1 MDNKQQVDRR
11 IYHTDHHR
19 TISPLC
25 KNTIDT
31 TIDQYDRYKL
41 RYSIIHYRLYQSIN
55 QSISM
60 SMNGS
65 SASATNTTIGSTI
78 DRITS
83 QALAASSSKQDYIPA
98 STWQG
103 SKSGYYFGT
112 SQQGTG
118 YYIDA
123 TTTSTTSSSSI
134 QTSSNRKRQRDAT
147 DNNNSNNN
155 NNHNDD
161 DEDNKERK
169 RKVRFGK
176 DEIKFISPK
185 PQKQNAQ
192 QLLHAAEQRQ
202 ASLAASTGSNTRTLD
217 LSRERGPTSLKAF
230 IQNLTKSIAKNELL
244 RIDFK
249 QEPDKFMES
258 EVALYEDI
266 VVLQDLATNAEYYR
280 SFVELGAVD
289 QLLPLLGHTNTDVAL
304 AVIRLF
310 VELLDPALFTASM
323 NGVNMNASDNDLDK
337 DSYDDHVN
345 AVLGISALIKAFVG
359 TGDGSNG
366 GVGLVIENLARLKDG
381 EEEEM
386 KGIDDVLTLM
396 ENLMDLDQLGALEIE
411 TAKSEDDDDDDD
423 DGDENDGQDPYVS
436 VASVICQSTSFV
448 AFLMKKL
455 GHGNSQEWKIGAKLH
470 ASELLAA
477 ILQHEASQTHIANLS
492 SLPPMNAATDVDA
505 NVDSKKPAASKPKSK
520 PTPVDGIECLLQ
532 CIAGFRKT
540 DPLSEEEC
548 EYLENI
554 FDALTAS
561 LLNEKNVEEFL
572 ERQGVELMLRCI
584 NEGMHAGFGAL
595 KVLYFAV
602 SGSGSGSASGSSS
615 FYKRAAETLVDAG
628 GFKSLFSIFM
638 GRKGSFPKPC
648 PNCDA
653 GNLSLLRKYAD
664 LQKNGNGNSS
674 DAKKQ
679 KSKKM
684 KQVVAASREWH
695 TTTEANSIQILYGLT
710 RHLDDKSPHDAKA
723 RLLAK
728 FIENDG
734 EKCDRMIEL
743 CLKYDAKMRQAE
755 YLYFK
760 SDEAE
765 YAEANGINV
774 DLAALNAKLAG
785 GGELFHRISAIIA
798 FAAAGSKRCHEYLI
812 EQLRTHNSGIGLV
825 KAGCEEFIS
834 ILDEGEHRNQLSKYL
849 EDI

>member
-1 MDNKQQVDRR
+1 
-11 IYHTDHHR
+11 
-19 TISPLC
+19 
-25 KNTIDT
+25 
-31 TIDQYDRYKL
+31 
-41 RYSIIHYRLYQSIN
+41 
-55 QSISM
+55 
-60 SMNGS
+60 
-65 SASATNTTIGSTI
+65 
-78 DRITS
+78 
-83 QALAASSSKQDYIPA
+83 
-98 STWQG
+98 
-103 SKSGYYFGT
+103 
-112 SQQGTG
+112 
-118 YYIDA
+118 
-123 TTTSTTSSSSI
+123 
-134 QTSSNRKRQRDAT
+134 
-147 DNNNSNNN
+147 
-155 NNHNDD
+155 
-161 DEDNKERK
+161 
-169 RKVRFGK
+169 
-176 DEIKFISPK
+176 
-185 PQKQNAQ
+185 
-192 QLLHAAEQRQ
+192 
-202 ASLAASTGSNTRTLD
+202 
-217 LSRERGPTSLKAF
+217 
-230 IQNLTKSIAKNELL
+230 
-244 RIDFK
+244 
-249 QEPDKFMES
+249 
-258 EVALYEDI
+258 
-266 VVLQDLATNAEYYR
+266 
-280 SFVELGAVD
+280 
-289 QLLPLLGHTNTDVAL
+289 
-304 AVIRLF
+304 
-310 VELLDPALFTASM
+310 
-323 NGVNMNASDNDLDK
+323 
-337 DSYDDHVN
+337 
-345 AVLGISALIKAFVG
+345 
-359 TGDGSNG
+359 
-366 GVGLVIENLARLKDG
+366 
-381 EEEEM
+381 
-386 KGIDDVLTLM
+386 
-396 ENLMDLDQLGALEIE
+396 LGALQME
-411 TAKSEDDDDDDD
+411 TAKSEDDDDDDA
-423 DGDENDGQDPYVS
+423 DEDEYDGQEPYVS

-448 AFLMKKL
+448 AYLMKKL
-455 GHGNSQEWKIGAKLH
+455 GHGDSQEWNIGAKLH

-492 SLPPMNAATDVDA
+492 SLPPMDATTDADADADTNA
-505 NVDSKKPAASKPKSK
+505 DSKKQATSKPKSK

-540 DPLSEEEC
+540 DPSSEEEC

-602 SGSGSGSASGSSS
+602 SGSASGSASGSGS

-648 PNCDA
+648 HNCDA

-664 LQKNGNGNSS
+664 LQKNGNSS

-695 TTTEANSIQILYGLT
+695 KTMEANSIQILYGLT
-710 RHLDDKSPHDAKA
+710 RHLDEKSPHDAKA

-785 GGELFHRISAIIA
+785 GGELFHRISAVSA
-798 FAAAGSKRCHEYLI
+798 YAAAGSKRCHEYLI
-812 EQLRTHNSGIGLV
+812 EQLRTQNSGIGLV

-834 ILDEGEHRNQLSKYL
+834 ILDEGEHRKQLSKYL